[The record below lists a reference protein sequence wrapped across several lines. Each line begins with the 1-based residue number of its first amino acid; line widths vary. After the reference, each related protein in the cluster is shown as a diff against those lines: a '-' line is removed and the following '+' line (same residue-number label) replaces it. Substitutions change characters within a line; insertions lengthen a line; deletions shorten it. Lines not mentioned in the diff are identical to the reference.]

1 MNDKDSIER
10 ELRDL
15 LSVDPLPGFEE
26 RVRARVRRERKV
38 FSWNFRLISGAAAVV
53 AAIIAAVL
61 VFQPQ
66 RASKP
71 AVTVT
76 TSAAV
81 APSPIV
87 EPEPQPRLP
96 AAHRHR
102 VTKVVRP
109 EPQLIIAANEASA
122 MRRLLSGEITELPP
136 LFHPDVKE
144 LQIAEPVVEPLPA
157 PVPVVIDPLEL
168 PLPAAQQD
176 WRCR

>member
-1 MNDKDSIER
+1 MNEKDSIER

-26 RVRARVRRERKV
+26 RVRARVRREPKV
-38 FSWNFRLISGAAAVV
+38 FSWNFSLIFAAAAVV

-71 AVTVT
+71 EVAVTASGV
-76 TSAAV
+76 A

-87 EPEPQPRLP
+87 EPEPQPKLP
-96 AAHRHR
+96 AAQHHRL
-102 VTKVVRP
+102 TKAVRA

-136 LFHPDVKE
+136 LFRPDVKE
-144 LQIAEPVVEPLPA
+144 LQIGETVVEPLPPPA
-157 PVPVVIDPLEL
+157 PIIIDAAEL
-168 PLPAAQQD
+168 PLSAAQ
-176 WRCR
+176 